1 IGEPLRPVL
10 AREDEVRSGHQV
22 RTGETLNRRPGT
34 RLKPLPLLP
43 SGPGGFTTRRRPAPG
58 SAPRRKRDGYHEP
71 HTPGEAEREQE
82 LTARST
88 ARNAPAAA
96 NRRNQLAESEGFE
109 PPIPL
114 RVLLISNQVP
124 SAARPALRI
133 FARRSSTALAER
145 VGFEPTIRCR
155 IHAFQ
160 ACAFGLSATSPKPS
174 APRAEEVAQ
183 EGAA

>member
-1 IGEPLRPVL
+1 MACNAVPGRGSGLAGLRQ
-10 AREDEVRSGHQV
+10 AG
-22 RTGETLNRRPGT
+22 
-34 RLKPLPLLP
+34 P
-43 SGPGGFTTRRRPAPG
+43 SG
-58 SAPRRKRDGYHEP
+58 DDIIIV
-71 HTPGEAEREQE
+71 
-82 LTARST
+82 
-88 ARNAPAAA
+88 
-96 NRRNQLAESEGFE
+96 AESEGFE

-183 EGAA
+183 EGAAFLAQDAALHCDAVVQPLVPEDIEERARRARLGIGHAVDEAIDAGIDQRARAHRARLERRVD